1 MDDVR
6 LAPMTETQYRAYREY
21 ADESYARSIA
31 ETGMVWE
38 DAVQQSA
45 KTFAE
50 LLPDGLATPGHHLW
64 QAYDGDDEIGVLWLR
79 IKPGSAGSHAFGFDF
94 LVREDVR
101 RRGYGRAIM
110 AAAEQ
115 KCRELGVV
123 SIGLHVFGHNP
134 GARSL
139 YEQMGFAITGYN
151 MRKKL

>member
-1 MDDVR
+1 
-6 LAPMTETQYRAYREY
+6 
-21 ADESYARSIA
+21 
-31 ETGMVWE
+31 
-38 DAVQQSA
+38 
-45 KTFAE
+45 
-50 LLPDGLATPGHHLW
+50 
-64 QAYDGDDEIGVLWLR
+64 VLWLR